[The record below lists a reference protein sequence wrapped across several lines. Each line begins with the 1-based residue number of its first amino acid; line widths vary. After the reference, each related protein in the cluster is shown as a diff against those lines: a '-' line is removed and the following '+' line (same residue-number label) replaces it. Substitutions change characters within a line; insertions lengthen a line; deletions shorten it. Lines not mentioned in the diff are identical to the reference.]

1 MTLHIDSSSIRNQ
14 NVLAH
19 VLDPVDVQTP
29 ADADAD
35 ASVASS
41 DQSTTDSAAISA
53 SGQRLSSIDESS
65 DVDAVNDAES
75 LVRSI
80 SASLTSGPSATA
92 AALHGSIDRSRAAAL
107 LLG

>member
-35 ASVASS
+35 ASVASN
-41 DQSTTDSAAISA
+41 DQSATDSAAISA
-53 SGQRLSSIDESS
+53 SGQRLSSIDPND
-65 DVDAVNDAES
+65 DVAAVNDAES

-80 SASLTSGPSATA
+80 SAGLASGPDATA